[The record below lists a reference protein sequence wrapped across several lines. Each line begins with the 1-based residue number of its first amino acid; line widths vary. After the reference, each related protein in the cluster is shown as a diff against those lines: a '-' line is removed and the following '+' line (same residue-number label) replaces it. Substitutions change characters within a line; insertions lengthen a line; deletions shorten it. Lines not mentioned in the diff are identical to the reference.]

1 MQLFIPITKVQSH
14 QHPKWFNSEIR
25 HNIKQLRTL
34 RRRLKHH
41 PTQHIL
47 NTIGSLE
54 KTLQDKIAVAK
65 QTFESNLINTF
76 ASTNNNKIFKYLK
89 SITKLNN
96 IPSVMNFESS
106 TANTDLNIANLFN
119 QYFYSVFHDSSSLPN
134 IDNLPPI
141 HNSLSSIT
149 ISPTDVFEV
158 LASLDVEKSPGMD
171 KISPRVLRSCA
182 VALTEPLHHL
192 FSLSLRYATLPSS
205 WKIHKVVP
213 IPKAGD
219 LTSVKNYRPIS
230 LLSNTSKVLERIIY
244 NKIINHI
251 GKDINPRQFG
261 FTKNCSALQQMLIF
275 LDQIINS
282 PLQTDVIFFDISKAF
297 DTVSHGILLKKI

>member
-1 MQLFIPITKVQSH
+1 MKLSLPADIHTNTDCYVVFFTVLLFILFHKHKTVRINKV
-14 QHPKWFNSEIR
+14 
-25 HNIKQLRTL
+25 
-34 RRRLKHH
+34 
-41 PTQHIL
+41 
-47 NTIGSLE
+47 
-54 KTLQDKIAVAK
+54 
-65 QTFESNLINTF
+65 
-76 ASTNNNKIFKYLK
+76 
-89 SITKLNN
+89 
-96 IPSVMNFESS
+96 
-106 TANTDLNIANLFN
+106 
-119 QYFYSVFHDSSSLPN
+119 
-134 IDNLPPI
+134 I

-149 ISPTDVFEV
+149 ISRTDVFEV
-158 LASLDVEKSPGMD
+158 LVSLDVEKSPGMD

-192 FSLSLRYATLPSS
+192 FSLSLRYATLPSN

-230 LLSNTSKVLERIIY
+230 LLSNTSKVLKRIIY

-251 GKDINPRQFG
+251 SKDINPRQFG

-282 PLQTDVIFFDISKAF
+282 PLQTDVIYFDISKAF
-297 DTVSHGILLKKI
+297 DTVSHGILLKKLWSIGITSTLWSWFKDYLSNRYQRVTINNSYSKSIACSLRCATGQYPWPLAIHSLYK